1 MIFRLRR
8 RNPTADLL
16 HKRKKIA
23 NPPVIG
29 DLAVLDA
36 HDIHSFEVDPSV
48 SRSDSK
54 KRSLMRAVVGFVRR
68 YPIAIGK
75 LPVDLRMKVRE
86 CGTKIGVE
94 FPHARLVW
102 SRARLRCV
110 IDDIVGEEFFENL
123 EVTLALDLFGISAH
137 NRFRCFR

>member
-54 KRSLMRAVVGFVRR
+54 KRFFMRA
-68 YPIAIGK
+68 A
-75 LPVDLRMKVRE
+75 
-86 CGTKIGVE
+86 
-94 FPHARLVW
+94 
-102 SRARLRCV
+102 V
-110 IDDIVGEEFFENL
+110 IIRNL
-123 EVTLALDLFGISAH
+123 Q
-137 NRFRCFR
+137 